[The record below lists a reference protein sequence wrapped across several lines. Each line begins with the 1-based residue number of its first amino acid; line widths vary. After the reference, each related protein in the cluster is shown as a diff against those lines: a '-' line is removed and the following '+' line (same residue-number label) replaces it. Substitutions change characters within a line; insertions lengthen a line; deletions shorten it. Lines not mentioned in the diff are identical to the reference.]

1 MDTRFSFSAIL
12 LAEMEFVCTNSLLV
26 TVSDN
31 NAPCTLSTINLRL
44 SEKLLFGCV
53 IATSINFYAIHK
65 KLFTCYNEAINNK
78 EAVAMEMTIG
88 KRIAALRREKNLKQ
102 DDLAQMLEV
111 SPQAVSK
118 WENDQ
123 TCPDISLL
131 PKLAK
136 ILGVSVDELLSGKQ
150 ELQPVVTLVPEDQR
164 KDIKD
169 MMLRIVVDS
178 ADGDKVRVNLPMAL
192 VQLAMEMGMEM
203 PQVSG
208 NDALKDI
215 DWAQVMELVRHGA
228 MGNLVEVES
237 ADGDIVRI
245 FVE

>member
-1 MDTRFSFSAIL
+1 
-12 LAEMEFVCTNSLLV
+12 
-26 TVSDN
+26 
-31 NAPCTLSTINLRL
+31 
-44 SEKLLFGCV
+44 
-53 IATSINFYAIHK
+53 
-65 KLFTCYNEAINNK
+65 
-78 EAVAMEMTIG
+78 MEMTIG

-169 MMLRIVVDS
+169 MVLRIVVDS
-178 ADGDKVRVNLPMAL
+178 ADGEKVRVNLPMAL

-208 NDALKDI
+208 NNALKDI

-228 MGNLVEVES
+228 MGNLIEVES

>member
-1 MDTRFSFSAIL
+1 
-12 LAEMEFVCTNSLLV
+12 
-26 TVSDN
+26 
-31 NAPCTLSTINLRL
+31 
-44 SEKLLFGCV
+44 
-53 IATSINFYAIHK
+53 
-65 KLFTCYNEAINNK
+65 
-78 EAVAMEMTIG
+78 MEMTIG

-150 ELQPVVTLVPEDQR
+150 EQQPMVTLVPEDQR

-228 MGNLVEVES
+228 MGNLIEVKS
-237 ADGDIVRI
+237 AKGDIVRI

>member
-1 MDTRFSFSAIL
+1 
-12 LAEMEFVCTNSLLV
+12 
-26 TVSDN
+26 
-31 NAPCTLSTINLRL
+31 
-44 SEKLLFGCV
+44 
-53 IATSINFYAIHK
+53 
-65 KLFTCYNEAINNK
+65 
-78 EAVAMEMTIG
+78 MEMTIG

-123 TCPDISLL
+123 TYPDISLL

-215 DWAQVMELVRHGA
+215 DWAQVMELVCHGA
-228 MGNLVEVES
+228 MGNLIEVES

>member
-1 MDTRFSFSAIL
+1 
-12 LAEMEFVCTNSLLV
+12 ME
-26 TVSDN
+26 
-31 NAPCTLSTINLRL
+31 I
-44 SEKLLFGCV
+44 
-53 IATSINFYAIHK
+53 
-65 KLFTCYNEAINNK
+65 
-78 EAVAMEMTIG
+78 TIG
-88 KRIAALRREKNLKQ
+88 KRIATLRREKNLKQ

-150 ELQPVVTLVPEDQR
+150 ELQPVVTLAPEDQR

-228 MGNLVEVES
+228 MGNLIEVES

>member
-1 MDTRFSFSAIL
+1 
-12 LAEMEFVCTNSLLV
+12 
-26 TVSDN
+26 
-31 NAPCTLSTINLRL
+31 
-44 SEKLLFGCV
+44 
-53 IATSINFYAIHK
+53 
-65 KLFTCYNEAINNK
+65 
-78 EAVAMEMTIG
+78 MEMTIG

-136 ILGVSVDELLSGKQ
+136 ILGVSIDELLSGKQ

-192 VQLAMEMGMEM
+192 VQLAMEIGMEM

-228 MGNLVEVES
+228 MGNLIEVES

>member
-1 MDTRFSFSAIL
+1 
-12 LAEMEFVCTNSLLV
+12 
-26 TVSDN
+26 
-31 NAPCTLSTINLRL
+31 
-44 SEKLLFGCV
+44 
-53 IATSINFYAIHK
+53 
-65 KLFTCYNEAINNK
+65 
-78 EAVAMEMTIG
+78 MEMTIG

-131 PKLAK
+131 PKLAR

-178 ADGDKVRVNLPMAL
+178 ADGDKVRVNLPMAR

-228 MGNLVEVES
+228 MGNLIEVES

>member
-1 MDTRFSFSAIL
+1 
-12 LAEMEFVCTNSLLV
+12 
-26 TVSDN
+26 
-31 NAPCTLSTINLRL
+31 
-44 SEKLLFGCV
+44 
-53 IATSINFYAIHK
+53 
-65 KLFTCYNEAINNK
+65 
-78 EAVAMEMTIG
+78 MEMTIG

-150 ELQPVVTLVPEDQR
+150 EQQPVVTLVPEEQR

-192 VQLAMEMGMEM
+192 VQLAMEIGVEM

-215 DWAQVMELVRHGA
+215 NWSQVMDLVRHGA
-228 MGNLVEVES
+228 MGNLIEVES
-237 ADGDIVRI
+237 ADGDIVKI